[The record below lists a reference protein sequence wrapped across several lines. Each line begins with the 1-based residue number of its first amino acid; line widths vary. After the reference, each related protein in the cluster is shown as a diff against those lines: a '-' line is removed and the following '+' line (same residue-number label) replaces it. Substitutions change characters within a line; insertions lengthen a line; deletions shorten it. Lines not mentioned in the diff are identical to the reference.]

1 MSSGIGLSD
10 GQFQHEMRKAAFDQN
25 QASFR
30 ALNQQMWQI
39 PLISMTL
46 TGGLW
51 FGVSRVEDFP
61 LFQLALLFL
70 AFAGNAALFV
80 IILRLRFVMEQYLKW
95 LEINH
100 GEGFVSAKGENWY
113 NKPFVV
119 RTAFQGML
127 LLAALLSLAL
137 LVVTYWANR
146 EEVFGIM
153 PIDPA
158 LSYYEDHAE
167 RLADGYEA
175 LTLERAH
182 PALLTLM
189 ESRFEGRAISV
200 LDVGAGTG
208 RDAAWFAANGHRVVA
223 VEPSDAMQQIAR
235 RLHAG
240 AEIRWLVD
248 ALPNLPVVSTSGD
261 SYDLIILSAV
271 WMHVKP
277 DDRQH
282 AMQTLANLLK
292 PAGVIYVTLRVGPPE
307 PARGIYPVSEAEV
320 MSITTALGLSA
331 KKLDEQIDLLGRS
344 NIRWIS
350 MEISAP

>member
-1 MSSGIGLSD
+1 MND

-80 IILRLRFVMEQYLKW
+80 IILRLRFVMEQYLNW
-95 LEINH
+95 LETNH
-100 GEGFVSAKGENWY
+100 SEGFVSAKGKNWY

-119 RTAFQGML
+119 RTSFQSML

-137 LVVTYWANR
+137 LVETFWTNR

-158 LSYYEDHAE
+158 LSYYEDHAAS
-167 RLADGYEA
+167 LADGYEA
-175 LTLERAH
+175 LTLESAH
-182 PALLTLM
+182 PALLPLM
-189 ESRFEGRAISV
+189 EGRFEGRAISV

-208 RDAAWFAANGHRVVA
+208 RDAAWFAANGHRIVA

-240 AEIRWLVD
+240 AEIRWLDD
-248 ALPNLPVVSTSGD
+248 ALPNLPVVSASGD
-261 SYDLIILSAV
+261 SFDLIILSAV

-277 DDRQH
+277 DDRQR
-282 AMQTLANLLK
+282 AIQTLLSLLK
-292 PAGVIYVTLRVGPPE
+292 PAGAIYVTLRVGPPE

-320 MSITTALGLSA
+320 MSITAALGLRA
-331 KKLDEQIDLLGRS
+331 AKLDEQTDLLGRS
-344 NIRWIS
+344 NIRWVS